1 MPPIFFLNWPL
12 ALQMG
17 LARQPICSE
26 KSRLWYTKSFKWII
40 IEIPRNIV
48 CLIVFYLKY
57 AIFFLH
63 FKPPHLINQK
73 EFLDRPTATR
83 TGKGKLKD
91 DPNLLSSTGAWSCE
105 LVVHRV
111 VWNNGNGL
119 ASWSLMAAGTAS
131 CLCRVDVLW
140 GRWFKDKPPYG
151 GAEGIQME
159 DEDVMDVEFEG
170 DSE

>member
-1 MPPIFFLNWPL
+1 MYFFHRINFETSHSDI
-12 ALQMG
+12 A
-17 LARQPICSE
+17 SK
-26 KSRLWYTKSFKWII
+26 KSRLWYSKSFKWII
-40 IEIPRNIV
+40 TEIPKIIG

-57 AIFFLH
+57 ATFFLN
-63 FKPPHLINQK
+63 FKPPHLINPK